1 MVVAKWGTIVR
12 EISRVNKVHPCIFLW
27 YVINA
32 VPYAQSNV
40 GAGSPR
46 PREAKRLPYK
56 SGEQSSPPHSP
67 HTTKADL
74 SPTHKCNY
82 SK

>member
-1 MVVAKWGTIVR
+1 MVVAKWGTIVH
-12 EISRVNKVHPCIFLW
+12 EISRANKVHPCIFLW

-56 SGEQSSPPHSP
+56 LNWESHDKIKVFPEM
-67 HTTKADL
+67 
-74 SPTHKCNY
+74 
-82 SK
+82 